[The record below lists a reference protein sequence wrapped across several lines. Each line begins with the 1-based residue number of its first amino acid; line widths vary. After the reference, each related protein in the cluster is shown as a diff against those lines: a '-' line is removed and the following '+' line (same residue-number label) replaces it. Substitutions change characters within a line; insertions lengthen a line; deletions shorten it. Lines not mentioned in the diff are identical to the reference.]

1 MTTDVHSPPTVHP
14 ETLAIKRRLWMAC
27 VWAWP
32 AAIVCFGIPFALV
45 AGFVPPPNPS
55 WSAERIAG
63 FYADNLTGIRVGI
76 LCAMF
81 ASALLLPFY
90 AVVSAEI
97 RKIEGRPAL
106 LASIQWGGA
115 VVLVTFF
122 QIIALCWLAASYRQ
136 DTSPDITRM
145 LNDYCWFVWS
155 TLVPT
160 YMIQYICMAVAGFMD
175 RRVQPLWPRWSAYM
189 NLWIAVTG
197 AGGVLAVFF
206 KTGPFAWNGVVG
218 FWIPVI
224 VFAVGMSVN
233 TYLLLQRAR
242 YEESTGVPVGHSG
255 GAYA

>member
-1 MTTDVHSPPTVHP
+1 MAAELHAEPIHP
-14 ETLAIKRRLWMAC
+14 ATIAIKRRLWIAC

-32 AAIVCFGIPFALV
+32 VSVVCFGIPFVFL
-45 AGFVPPPNPS
+45 AGFIPPPSPS
-55 WSAERIAG
+55 WSSERIAS

-76 LCAMF
+76 LGALF

-90 AVVSAEI
+90 AVVSSEI
-97 RKIEGRPAL
+97 KKIEGKPGL

-115 VVLVTFF
+115 VILVTFF
-122 QIIALCWLAASYRQ
+122 QIIGLAWITASYRQ
-136 DTSPDITRM
+136 DVSPEITRL

-155 TLVPT
+155 TLIPT
-160 YMIQYICMAVAGFMD
+160 YMIQYICMATAGFMD
-175 RRVQPLWPRWSAYM
+175 RRPKPLWPRWSAYM

-224 VFAVGMSVN
+224 VFAVGMFVN
-233 TYLLLQRAR
+233 AWLVLARGR
-242 YEESTGVPVGHSG
+242 YEESLGLTMGHED
-255 GAYA
+255 